1 MEKQPKHQFT
11 GLKSLENLKDIYR
24 QTYLELEAGDI
35 VELSHFQNFDMDWN
49 QLINSG
55 TFEAIHNLGEDRKL
69 RYTCQLENSTEARDL
84 FNQISERTD
93 EDSSRIIS
101 ELLRQTA
108 KIIAVDISKQNN

>member
-24 QTYLELEAGDI
+24 QIYLELEAGDI

-55 TFEAIHNLGEDRKL
+55 TFEAIHNLGEDGML
-69 RYTCQLENSTEARDL
+69 RYTCQLENSTEAREL
-84 FNQISERTD
+84 LNQISERTD
-93 EDSSRIIS
+93 EDSSQIIS
-101 ELLRQTA
+101 ELLKQTT
-108 KIIAVDISKQNN
+108 KIIAVTVDEN

>member
-11 GLKSLENLKDIYR
+11 GLKSLENLKDIYL

-55 TFEAIHNLGEDRKL
+55 TFEATHNLGEDRKL
-69 RYTCQLENSTEARDL
+69 RYTCQLENSTEARYL

-93 EDSSRIIS
+93 EDLSRIIS
-101 ELLRQTA
+101 EFLKHTT
-108 KIIAVDISKQNN
+108 KIIAVTVDEN